1 MPSFP
6 RDRETEVSYPRI
18 GVALLLVTVA
28 LALQGTMLAR
38 LPLPG
43 ATPDLVLLVVV
54 GLALSHGP
62 TFGLVLGFG
71 AGLASDLVPPADH
84 EIGRWALVLTL
95 VGYLAG
101 AARDETR
108 RSAFVP
114 LAVVAGA
121 AAGSVL
127 LYAGLGALMDDSHVT
142 WVAVTGL
149 LPTAVLYDLVLSAF
163 AIPAILAMV
172 RRTEPEGVSR

>member
-1 MPSFP
+1 M
-6 RDRETEVSYPRI
+6 RTA
-18 GVALLLVTVA
+18 VALALVTVA
-28 LALQGTMLAR
+28 LALQVTVLSR

-62 TFGLVLGFG
+62 AYGLVLGFG

-84 EIGRWALVLTL
+84 EIGRWAFVLTV

-101 AARDETR
+101 AARDDTR
-108 RSAFVP
+108 RSALVP

-121 AAGSVL
+121 GAGSIL
-127 LYAGLGALMDDSHVT
+127 LYAGLGALMDDTSVT
-142 WVAVTGL
+142 WAALSRL
-149 LPTAVLYDLVLSAF
+149 LPTAVVYDVVLSAF
-163 AIPAILAMV
+163 AIPAILLLV
-172 RRTEPEGVSR
+172 RRTESDIVR

>member
-1 MPSFP
+1 M
-6 RDRETEVSYPRI
+6 SYSRTA
-18 GVALLLVTVA
+18 VALLLVTVA
-28 LALQGTMLAR
+28 LALQVTLLSR

-62 TFGLVLGFG
+62 AFGLILGFG

-84 EIGRWALVLTL
+84 EIGRWAFVLTL

-121 AAGSVL
+121 GAGSVL
-127 LYAGLGALMDDSHVT
+127 LYAGLGALMDDTHVT
-142 WVAVTGL
+142 WAAVTRL
-149 LPTAVLYDLVLSAF
+149 LPTAVLYDVVLSAF
-163 AIPAILAMV
+163 AIPAILALV
-172 RRTEPEGVSR
+172 RRTEPDGIVR

>member
-1 MPSFP
+1 MSLM
-6 RDRETEVSYPRI
+6 RTA
-18 GVALLLVTVA
+18 VALALVTVA
-28 LALQGTMLAR
+28 LALQVTVLSR

-62 TFGLVLGFG
+62 AYGLMLGFG

-84 EIGRWALVLTL
+84 EIGRWAFVLTV

-101 AARDETR
+101 AARDDTR
-108 RSAFVP
+108 RSALVP

-121 AAGSVL
+121 GAGSIL
-127 LYAGLGALMDDSHVT
+127 LYAGLGALMDDTSVT
-142 WVAVTGL
+142 WAALSRL
-149 LPTAVLYDLVLSAF
+149 LPTAVVYDVVLSAF
-163 AIPAILAMV
+163 AIPAILLLV
-172 RRTEPEGVSR
+172 RRTEPDGMLR

>member
-1 MPSFP
+1 MTYT
-6 RDRETEVSYPRI
+6 RTA
-18 GVALLLVTVA
+18 VALLLVTVA
-28 LALQGTMLAR
+28 LALQVTVLSR
-38 LPLPG
+38 LSLPG

-62 TFGLVLGFG
+62 AYGLVLGFG

-84 EIGRWALVLTL
+84 EIGRWAFVLTL

-101 AARDETR
+101 GARDENR

-121 AAGSVL
+121 AGGSIL
-127 LYAGLGALMDDSHVT
+127 LYAGLGALMDDTSVT
-142 WVAVTGL
+142 WPAVTRL
-149 LPTAVLYDLVLSAF
+149 LPTAVVYDLVLSAF
-163 AIPAILAMV
+163 AIPAILTLV

>member
-1 MPSFP
+1 M
-6 RDRETEVSYPRI
+6 SYTRTA
-18 GVALLLVTVA
+18 VALVLVTVA
-28 LALQGTMLAR
+28 LALQVTVLSR

-54 GLALSHGP
+54 GLALSHGSAY
-62 TFGLVLGFG
+62 GLVLGFG

-84 EIGRWALVLTL
+84 EIGRWAFVLTV

-101 AARDETR
+101 AARDDTR

-121 AAGSVL
+121 GAGSIL
-127 LYAGLGALMDDSHVT
+127 LYAGLGALMDDTSVT
-142 WVAVTGL
+142 WAAVSRL
-149 LPTAVLYDLVLSAF
+149 LPTAVIYDVVLSAF
-163 AIPAILAMV
+163 AIPAILMLV
-172 RRTEPEGVSR
+172 RRTEPDGILR